1 MNGLSSPLT
10 RGFAIALLWLFFVPG
25 TVLAQDV
32 SVERVFAAVPIDQ
45 WIKAG
50 PQAPIPWKV
59 RVQSYGLSLHQR
71 LLAHIDVELAG
82 KELIKHP
89 QGDRLVALVQVNDAG
104 GHLFRDYSY
113 VSLQE
118 IPPQF
123 KKLKVFLNS
132 NFFVLPGD
140 YKVAVALFDD
150 RSGEHNLMEAPL
162 HVDPLKDDPLSGS
175 WSEGSFHG
183 RAPRSEYELVQIG
196 TPKSPTVKHI

>member
-1 MNGLSSPLT
+1 MATIVAVRLYLRQICHPRFGSKADACSRTFSQPMMSALYTRCFPFMTGLSSPLT

-82 KELIKHP
+82 KELVKHP

-118 IPPQF
+118 IP
-123 KKLKVFLNS
+123 
-132 NFFVLPGD
+132 
-140 YKVAVALFDD
+140 
-150 RSGEHNLMEAPL
+150 
-162 HVDPLKDDPLSGS
+162 
-175 WSEGSFHG
+175 
-183 RAPRSEYELVQIG
+183 
-196 TPKSPTVKHI
+196 